1 MKKILF
7 ITILALGSFCFAK
20 AQGEDA
26 DKRADKI
33 RALKIAFITEQ
44 LSLTSE
50 EAQRFWPVYS
60 QYENEVKSLYTD
72 KINGDV
78 IDNEEKLLNIRKK
91 YRPEFVKILGQPR
104 MNKLFNAEGE
114 FRRILLQRLRNR
126 NNQQPPML
134 RNR

>member
-7 ITILALGSFCFAK
+7 IIILALGSFCFAK
-20 AQGEDA
+20 AQDEDA

-44 LSLTSE
+44 LSLTSD

-60 QYENEVKSLYTD
+60 QYENDVKSLYTD

-91 YRPEFVKILGQPR
+91 YRPEFAKILGQPR

-114 FRRILLQRLRNR
+114 FRRILLQRLRNK
-126 NNQQPPML
+126 NNQQRPML